1 MNLMLVAIFA
11 AVGVGL
17 LSNNFGRRTSNLS
30 WGLAVILTVIY
41 FLRPQYMT

>member
-11 AVGVGL
+11 AVGLGL
-17 LSNNFGRRTSNLS
+17 LSKDFGRRTSNLS
-30 WGLAVILTVIY
+30 WVLAVMLTVVY

>member
-17 LSNNFGRRTSNLS
+17 VSKDFGRRTSNFS
-30 WGLAVILTVIY
+30 WGLAVLLTVIY